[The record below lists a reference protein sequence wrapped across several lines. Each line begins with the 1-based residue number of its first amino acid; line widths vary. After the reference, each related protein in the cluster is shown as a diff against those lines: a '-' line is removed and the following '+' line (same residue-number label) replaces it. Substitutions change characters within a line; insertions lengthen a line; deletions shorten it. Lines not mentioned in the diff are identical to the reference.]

1 MRGYEM
7 VGQYKVKQSIFPVKL
22 FITSYLVILLL
33 SGIHIGFITLFRE
46 FGLED
51 SYFLVIFVM
60 VYWAIVAGIVVMM
73 FKKQARENYD
83 EPIKEIAKSTVRV
96 ANGDFSVYVPPL
108 HTADQLNYVDVMI
121 MSFNKMVE
129 ELGSIETLKT
139 DFFANV
145 SHEIKTPIA
154 VIQNAAELLKSNSLA
169 YEEREDYLQTII
181 FSTKKLSQLITN
193 ILKINK
199 LEKQTIMPSVSEY
212 DLCEQ
217 LCECI
222 LRFENQWEEKDI
234 DIEADME
241 EQCLIYGDEDL
252 LDIVWNNLL
261 SNAIKFT
268 EPKGKIRIQQ
278 TSNDHEVQ
286 ITIQDEGC
294 GMSEETIQ
302 HIFDKFYQG
311 DTSHATE
318 GNGLGLALV
327 LRCLQLMQGSIHV
340 ESKLGQGSKFIVTLP
355 KHLNEEETNNGEY

>member
-129 ELGSIETLKT
+129 ELGSIET
-139 DFFANV
+139 F
-145 SHEIKTPIA
+145 
-154 VIQNAAELLKSNSLA
+154 
-169 YEEREDYLQTII
+169 
-181 FSTKKLSQLITN
+181 
-193 ILKINK
+193 
-199 LEKQTIMPSVSEY
+199 
-212 DLCEQ
+212 
-217 LCECI
+217 
-222 LRFENQWEEKDI
+222 
-234 DIEADME
+234 
-241 EQCLIYGDEDL
+241 
-252 LDIVWNNLL
+252 
-261 SNAIKFT
+261 
-268 EPKGKIRIQQ
+268 
-278 TSNDHEVQ
+278 
-286 ITIQDEGC
+286 
-294 GMSEETIQ
+294 
-302 HIFDKFYQG
+302 
-311 DTSHATE
+311 
-318 GNGLGLALV
+318 
-327 LRCLQLMQGSIHV
+327 
-340 ESKLGQGSKFIVTLP
+340 
-355 KHLNEEETNNGEY
+355 